1 MPLNRAIA
9 EPVTEPALDE
19 AVDFQDPDFCAPV
32 HGSKNYELLF
42 ATLYISGHPIQA
54 LLDGGSTRSYVSAE
68 TETFLRSL
76 GIPVIKARHGS
87 VIMAAGQR
95 SIVRDRIRF
104 SVTFYGVTREITT
117 RILPSLTFDCIVG
130 LDFLNAFSI
139 IVDHENFTWWFKN
152 SPEEIIP
159 FERAYRAGS
168 SPECNGIIIL
178 NEEQNTRLKEV
189 LDSEIIT
196 PVGITGGTD
205 LIQHDIDVGS
215 HPAIR
220 QRSHR
225 VSPKVQEAINA
236 EVEKMLAEKVIE
248 PSQSEWASPIV
259 MVLKPNRSYRFCI
272 DFREVNRVSKRDAYP
287 LPRMDSILDKL
298 RSARYIS
305 TIDLSQA
312 YFQVPLTERS
322 REITA
327 FIVPGKGLFHFRRMP
342 FGLTG
347 APAMF
352 QRLLDRL
359 IGPELEPH
367 AFAYLDD
374 IIIVAET
381 FDEHLYWLRIVLRII
396 RKAGL
401 IINLEKSKFC
411 CSEVKYLGFVV
422 NENGLQVDPDKI
434 QPVINYPVP
443 TNLKELRKLIG
454 MASWYRRFVPNFSTV
469 MEPLNKLLRKNQPWI
484 WTEEQELAFLELRTR
499 LTTAPTLTR
508 PDFSLPFVLQT
519 DASAV
524 GLGAVLTQS
533 HEDGEHVIAYASKT
547 LSSAERKYS
556 VTERECLA
564 VIWAIRKYRPY
575 IEGYH
580 FTVVTDHSS
589 LQWLHNLKNPT
600 GRLAR
605 WALELLGY
613 DYTIVFRKGA
623 LNHVPDALS
632 RIPEGN
638 PELVAVIVPR
648 PATWYERRK
657 QDIINSPKKYPAWKI
672 ENDSV
677 YFYRPDPTINDVIR
691 DLSAWKLV
699 VPDDDRNLVL
709 QNLHSEPQ
717 AGHLGIEKTYKRIA
731 TSHYW
736 PGLFKDVTNIIKR
749 CVTCQRCKVEQRVPA
764 GLMGRRV
771 VEQPW
776 VVVAMDMM
784 GPFPPS
790 RNGYV
795 YVLVIQDL
803 FTRWMECCPLK
814 KATGKKICEAFE
826 ELVISR
832 WGAPE
837 VILTDNGTEFKNHA
851 LRELA
856 ETYNI
861 THTTT
866 PPYHPQAN
874 PVERVN
880 RILKTMIISFLER
893 DHRDWDLHLSE
904 FRFAYNTASHS
915 SLHTSPAFLNFGRNP
930 KPANQLPNQNP
941 EDLEVERQPPELWA
955 ERMKRMRHLRD
966 WVTENVD
973 DAFTRQAEQYNRHH
987 RPELFAVG
995 DLVLKRHHVLTILCC
1010 TACSS

>member
-1 MPLNRAIA
+1 MTNKALEEPLNVI
-9 EPVTEPALDE
+9 
-19 AVDFQDPDFCAPV
+19 DPEFCAPI
-32 HGSKNYELLF
+32 HSSQSHKLLF
-42 ATLYISGHPIQA
+42 VTFHVSGQPIQA

-68 TETFLRSL
+68 TENLLRSL
-76 GIPVIKARHGS
+76 NIPVMKARHGS
-87 VIMAAGQR
+87 VVMAAGQK
-95 SIVRDRIRF
+95 SIARDRIRF
-104 SVTFYGVTREITT
+104 PIVFYGVNREITT
-117 RILPSLTFDCIVG
+117 RVLPSLTFDCIVG

-139 IVDHENFTWWFKN
+139 IVDHDNFTWWFKER
-152 SPEEIIP
+152 PEEVFP

-168 SPECNGIIIL
+168 SPECNGILIL
-178 NEEQNTRLKEV
+178 NDEQITRLKEV
-189 LDSEIIT
+189 LDAEILS
-196 PVGITGGTD
+196 PVGVTGGTD
-205 LIQHDIDVGS
+205 LIRHDIDVGG

-225 VSPKVQEAINA
+225 VSPKVQEAINT
-236 EVEKMLAEKVIE
+236 EVEKMLADKVIE

-259 MVLKPNRSYRFCI
+259 MVLKPNGAYRFCI

-312 YFQVPLTERS
+312 YFQVSLTERS

-327 FIVPGKGLFHFRRMP
+327 FIVPGKGLFHFLRMP

-347 APAMF
+347 APATF

-396 RKAGL
+396 REAGL

-443 TNLKELRKLIG
+443 TNLKDLRKLIG
-454 MASWYRRFVPNFSTV
+454 MGSWYRRFIPNFSTV
-469 MEPLNKLLRKNQPWI
+469 MEPLNKLLRKNEPWK

-508 PDFSLPFVLQT
+508 PDFSLPFILQT

-524 GLGAVLTQS
+524 GVGAVLTQT
-533 HEDGEHVIAYASKT
+533 HDDGEHVIAYASKT
-547 LSSAERKYS
+547 LTSAERKYS

-613 DYTIVFRKGA
+613 DYTIIFRKGA

-638 PELVAVIVPR
+638 PELLAAIIPK
-648 PATWYERRK
+648 PSTWYERRK
-657 QDIINSPKKYPAWKI
+657 QDIEQFPKKFPAWKI
-672 ENDSV
+672 ENNSV
-677 YFYRPDPTINDVIR
+677 YFYRPDPTVDNVIR
-691 DLSAWKLV
+691 NLNAWKLV
-699 VPDDDRNLVL
+699 VPDEERDQVL
-709 QNLHSEPQ
+709 QNLHCEPQ
-717 AGHLGIEKTYKRIA
+717 AGHLGVEKTYRRVAIA
-731 TSHYW
+731 HYW
-736 PGLFKDVTNIIKR
+736 PGLFQDVTKFVKQ
-749 CVTCQRCKVEQRVPA
+749 CGTCQRCKVEQRVPA
-764 GLMGRRV
+764 GLMGRRI

-776 VVVAMDMM
+776 VVAAMDIM
-784 GPFPPS
+784 GPFP
-790 RNGYV
+790 
-795 YVLVIQDL
+795 Q
-803 FTRWMECCPLK
+803 
-814 KATGKKICEAFE
+814 
-826 ELVISR
+826 
-832 WGAPE
+832 
-837 VILTDNGTEFKNHA
+837 
-851 LRELA
+851 A
-856 ETYNI
+856 ETD
-861 THTTT
+861 THT
-866 PPYHPQAN
+866 Y
-874 PVERVN
+874 
-880 RILKTMIISFLER
+880 
-893 DHRDWDLHLSE
+893 
-904 FRFAYNTASHS
+904 
-915 SLHTSPAFLNFGRNP
+915 
-930 KPANQLPNQNP
+930 
-941 EDLEVERQPPELWA
+941 
-955 ERMKRMRHLRD
+955 
-966 WVTENVD
+966 
-973 DAFTRQAEQYNRHH
+973 
-987 RPELFAVG
+987 
-995 DLVLKRHHVLTILCC
+995 
-1010 TACSS
+1010 